1 MNIPELQTIEDAD
14 FLITKLENLKG
25 ELYKSNQIKIE
36 TLDLPV
42 LVKEELL
49 KDNSLEEIV
58 KKIEYILDAIKKTP
72 IIRIILSITPNK
84 TLEQQIVEKL
94 RDLAKKTVFVKIE
107 VNPFIV
113 SGAIVEYDGKYLDY
127 SISKKINELIKNE

>member
-107 VNPFIV
+107 VNPFVV